1 MLPLSLFASG
11 GYVLE
16 ALAIDLFIF
25 IVFLIFII
33 KVKLNLKGKIILIC
47 AYIVSMIVLFQLID
61 SVNYLDNL
69 KLINLSSGILPTL
82 TVIIVYYLIRNKFK
96 REKTVA
102 NTVYNLLLA
111 SCLLTKVLADFLGR

>member
-1 MLPLSLFASG
+1 MSSKKLNIVFQLLPLSLFASG

-102 NTVYNLLLA
+102 NTV
-111 SCLLTKVLADFLGR
+111 

>member
-1 MLPLSLFASG
+1 LSSKKLNIVFQLFPLYLFASG

-25 IVFLIFII
+25 IAFLIFII

-47 AYIVSMIVLFQLID
+47 AYIVSIIVLFQLID

-69 KLINLSSGILPTL
+69 KLINLGSGIFPTL
-82 TVIIVYYLIRNKFK
+82 VVIIVYYLIRNKFK
-96 REKTVA
+96 RKKTVA
-102 NTVYNLLLA
+102 NTV
-111 SCLLTKVLADFLGR
+111 

>member
-1 MLPLSLFASG
+1 LSSKKLNIVFQLLPLSLFASG

-102 NTVYNLLLA
+102 NTV
-111 SCLLTKVLADFLGR
+111 

>member
-1 MLPLSLFASG
+1 LSSKKLNIVFQLLPLSLFASG

-25 IVFLIFII
+25 IVLLIFII

-102 NTVYNLLLA
+102 NTV
-111 SCLLTKVLADFLGR
+111 

>member
-1 MLPLSLFASG
+1 MSSKKLNIVFQLLPLSLFASG

-25 IVFLIFII
+25 IAFLIFII

-47 AYIVSMIVLFQLID
+47 AYIVSIIVLFQLID

-69 KLINLSSGILPTL
+69 KLINLGSGILPTSI
-82 TVIIVYYLIRNKFK
+82 VVIVYYLMRNKFK
-96 REKTVA
+96 PEKTIA
-102 NTVYNLLLA
+102 NNLRNE
-111 SCLLTKVLADFLGR
+111 S

>member
-102 NTVYNLLLA
+102 NTV
-111 SCLLTKVLADFLGR
+111 